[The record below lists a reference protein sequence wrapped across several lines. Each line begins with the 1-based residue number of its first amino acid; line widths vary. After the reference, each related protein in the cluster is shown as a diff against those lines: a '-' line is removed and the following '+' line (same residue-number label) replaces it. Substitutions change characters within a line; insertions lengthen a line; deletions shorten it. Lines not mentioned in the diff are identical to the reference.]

1 MSREKADN
9 QKLTEIELRR
19 LQHNLTCRR
28 GSTREKNPL
37 SGYHTYL
44 QRLYEGE
51 ATAITMESDAADAM
65 T

>member
-28 GSTREKNPL
+28 GSTREKTHYQDTTPICKGSMKVKL
-37 SGYHTYL
+37 L
-44 QRLYEGE
+44 Q
-51 ATAITMESDAADAM
+51 
-65 T
+65 